1 MPKVDINILKNINSE
16 QIVEFFKNRIDIS
29 VNILL
34 IAVMIYVTIYIY
46 TGNKKKLVDLQQQV
60 AQTSEKLSVTQDIEA
75 MQNKHDSFIQR
86 FPKPI
91 ESDQISS
98 KLSAFAADHN
108 VQILSFS
115 PAETKSDEYIELTRV
130 NMRIASDN
138 YDEIVSFVQSI
149 ENSSLALNVESWSGA
164 LNDPQGGYSQRR
176 KSQETGSE
184 NLITADI
191 KIGSIQLK

>member
-34 IAVMIYVTIYIY
+34 IAVMMYVTIYIY